1 MPVIAARCRAA
12 LPIAALVACAATPV
26 PSFAAS
32 PASSPSA
39 TPRLSFATPAHAAA
53 AMSAAP
59 LAGGNRDA
67 ATASTTA
74 PDAPLPLPAASAT
87 VPTPTT
93 AAPAMPAGIQAPTA
107 AAPTP
112 TAATSAAGAALPAT
126 PAAATAAGRPAS
138 TGLEFLH
145 EFDAYYSS
153 VAVQIPLTDAPV
165 PDGGRLPER
174 EVYTQLF
181 RDSLRPRLL
190 MLEASVYPL
199 PAAGAYFKKHQA
211 GMYEDFN
218 AGTLGSNQLN
228 VLDAVT
234 AGFQEPWALSVF
246 TGSSMRFTDPGKAG
260 VGRNRGYM
268 GYLVSYGA
276 KHIRNNLLIDDTWW
290 EVEWKLKGERQFDDE
305 QLDWSFR
312 VGLKTHGNSDIS
324 DVAYLALRRSNLDY
338 DSPWLSLLSNSGIKL
353 LSEFDQRSG
362 RYLRQELVLGRK
374 FPLRRWHIAL
384 ELEAGVIYE
393 DPAKYRGALVDP
405 NADTLNFVLR
415 PHIIF

>member
-1 MPVIAARCRAA
+1 MPVIAARYRAA
-12 LPIAALVACAATPV
+12 LAIAALVACAATPV

-32 PASSPSA
+32 PEPSPSA
-39 TPRLSFATPAHAAA
+39 TPVLSFGTPANDAV
-53 AMSAAP
+53 SAAP
-59 LAGGNRDA
+59 LTAGNRDSA
-67 ATASTTA
+67 LATTTA
-74 PDAPLPLPAASAT
+74 
-87 VPTPTT
+87 
-93 AAPAMPAGIQAPTA
+93 
-107 AAPTP
+107 
-112 TAATSAAGAALPAT
+112 
-126 PAAATAAGRPAS
+126 PAAATPPHRTAGADAPLAAPPDATPPAS
-138 TGLEFLH
+138 TLASTLAATTPAERPATAAPEFLH

-218 AGTLGSNQLN
+218 IGTLGSNQLN

-276 KHIRNNLLIDDTWW
+276 KHIRNNLLIDDNWW
-290 EVEWKLKGERQFDDE
+290 EIEWKLKGERQFDDE
-305 QLDWSFR
+305 ELDWSFR

-362 RYLRQELVLGRK
+362 RYLRQELILGRK

-405 NADTLNFVLR
+405 SADTLNFVLR

>member
-1 MPVIAARCRAA
+1 
-12 LPIAALVACAATPV
+12 
-26 PSFAAS
+26 
-32 PASSPSA
+32 
-39 TPRLSFATPAHAAA
+39 
-53 AMSAAP
+53 
-59 LAGGNRDA
+59 
-67 ATASTTA
+67 
-74 PDAPLPLPAASAT
+74 
-87 VPTPTT
+87 
-93 AAPAMPAGIQAPTA
+93 
-107 AAPTP
+107 
-112 TAATSAAGAALPAT
+112 
-126 PAAATAAGRPAS
+126 
-138 TGLEFLH
+138 
-145 EFDAYYSS
+145 
-153 VAVQIPLTDAPV
+153 
-165 PDGGRLPER
+165 
-174 EVYTQLF
+174 
-181 RDSLRPRLL
+181 

-268 GYLVSYGA
+268 GYLVSYGT

-290 EVEWKLKGERQFDDE
+290 EVEWKLKGERQ
-305 QLDWSFR
+305 
-312 VGLKTHGNSDIS
+312 
-324 DVAYLALRRSNLDY
+324 LALRRSNLDY

-405 NADTLNFVLR
+405 SADTLNFVLR